1 MTFAR
6 RQFLSLAAGSVTLL
20 VVSPVTSAQTYP
32 SRPITMIVPSSV
44 GGSSDTIGRVLAER
58 MRASLGQPVIV
69 ENVSGANGSIGAGRT
84 AHARPDGYTIVLGN
98 VASHVMNG
106 AVYTLPYDVLN
117 DFEPISPLITTPY
130 ILFARKTMPFK
141 NFNELVAWLKANPN
155 KASAAAGLIS
165 HHLLFVSF
173 QKATGTQFT
182 LVPYRGVAPAM
193 QDLVAG
199 HIDMSLQPPDN
210 LAMMRAGAVSAYAVT
225 SDTRLTL
232 APDIP
237 TFAELGL
244 PTVSYSGWSAFFA
257 PKGTSKEVIGVLNVA
272 AKEALIDPTVQSR
285 LNELGFE
292 VFSRSQQTPEALGAL
307 QRAEIEKWWPIIKAA
322 GIKPE

>member
-1 MTFAR
+1 
-6 RQFLSLAAGSVTLL
+6 
-20 VVSPVTSAQTYP
+20 
-32 SRPITMIVPSSV
+32 
-44 GGSSDTIGRVLAER
+44 
-58 MRASLGQPVIV
+58 
-69 ENVSGANGSIGAGRT
+69 
-84 AHARPDGYTIVLGN
+84 
-98 VASHVMNG
+98 MNG

-117 DFEPISPLITTPY
+117 DFAPISLLITTPY
-130 ILFARKTMPFK
+130 ILFVRKTMPFK
-141 NFNELVAWLKANPN
+141 SLNELIAWLKANPN
-155 KASAAAGLIS
+155 KASAATGLVS
-165 HHLLFVSF
+165 HQLVFLSF

-182 LVPYRGVAPAM
+182 LVPYSGLAPAM

-232 APDIP
+232 APDVP

-257 PKGTSKEVIGVLNVA
+257 PKGTSKQVIGALNTA
-272 AKEALIDPTVQSR
+272 ASDALIDPMVRSR

-292 VFSRSQQTPEALGAL
+292 VFPRDQQTPEALGAL
-307 QRAEIEKWWPIIKAA
+307 QRAEMEKWWPIIKAA